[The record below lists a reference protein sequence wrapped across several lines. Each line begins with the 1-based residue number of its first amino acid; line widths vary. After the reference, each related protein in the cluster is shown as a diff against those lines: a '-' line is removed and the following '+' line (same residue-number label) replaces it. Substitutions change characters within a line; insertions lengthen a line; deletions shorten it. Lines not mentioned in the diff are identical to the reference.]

1 MSLENALDPHSDRL
15 KKEIYDGLILLVVKI
30 RSISLVIGV
39 VALIA
44 SLILI
49 LMIFAFGP
57 EGGLGWMG
65 GHTPE
70 DDSSSA
76 LSSEEIIVLALA
88 IAMMV
93 SAIGLI
99 LFSIFTKSEDK
110 KAPEEVK
117 PEEKETEQTAPPPSS
132 EPQSE
137 LEEEAEREQE
147 LISRLLDGDEKK
159 LFNLIVENDGVILQ
173 KDIVAKGIFSKAKV
187 TRLLDKLENRGLI
200 EKERHGLTNK
210 IRVKK

>member
-1 MSLENALDPHSDRL
+1 VR
-15 KKEIYDGLILLVVKI
+15 V

-49 LMIFAFGP
+49 LLIFAFGP

-65 GHTPE
+65 GHMSG

-76 LSSEEIIVLALA
+76 LSTEEIIVLALA
-88 IAMMV
+88 LVMMV

-117 PEEKETEQTAPPPSS
+117 PEATETGQEVPPPSVK
-132 EPQSE
+132 PQTDP
-137 LEEEAEREQE
+137 EEETEREQE

-159 LFNLIVENDGVILQ
+159 LFNLIIESDGVILQ
-173 KDIVAKGIFSKAKV
+173 KDIVAMGIFSKAKV

-200 EKERHGLTNK
+200 ERERYGLTNR
-210 IRVKK
+210 IRAKK

>member
-1 MSLENALDPHSDRL
+1 M

-30 RSISLVIGV
+30 RSISLVIGIV
-39 VALIA
+39 TLIA

-49 LMIFAFGP
+49 LLIFAFGP

-65 GHTPE
+65 GHTPG

-76 LSSEEIIVLALA
+76 LSNEEIIVLALA

-99 LFSIFTKSEDK
+99 LFSIFNKAEDK
-110 KAPEEVK
+110 KAPEEEK
-117 PEEKETEQTAPPPSS
+117 PEAKETEQTAPPLSTGPLS
-132 EPQSE
+132 EP
-137 LEEEAEREQE
+137 EEEAEREQE

-159 LFNLIVENDGVILQ
+159 LFNLILESDGVVLQ

-187 TRLLDKLENRGLI
+187 TRLLDKLENRGLV
-200 EKERHGLTNK
+200 ERERYGLTNRIK
-210 IRVKK
+210 VKK